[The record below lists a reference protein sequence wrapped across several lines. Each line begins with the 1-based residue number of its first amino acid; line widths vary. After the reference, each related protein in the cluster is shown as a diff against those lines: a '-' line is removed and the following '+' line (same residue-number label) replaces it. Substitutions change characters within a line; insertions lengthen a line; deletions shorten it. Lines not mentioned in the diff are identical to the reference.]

1 MVSGSEAPCPS
12 LVFSRIS
19 SDKKHLDIQARG
31 KQSIVDLGISHLTQ
45 NPMNLE
51 IIASASE

>member
-19 SDKKHLDIQARG
+19 KDKKHLDIQARG
-31 KQSIVDLGISHLTQ
+31 KQSIVDFGISHLTQ